1 MHYSAIVGRAS
12 AWMHLQIPERGVGIR
27 SLQIVWADR
36 GPTLT
41 VGDKEIG
48 HGWSLFPHIF
58 HGERS
63 ELREKYGLGLLGL
76 SRTPS
81 GPNREGD

>member
-1 MHYSAIVGRAS
+1 VELNKKSSEKGEKRLFTLPVLAALFVHFKVLGFWIDVGTS
-12 AWMHLQIPERGVGIR
+12 Q
-27 SLQIVWADR
+27 
-36 GPTLT
+36 PTLT

-63 ELREKYGLGLLGL
+63 ELREKY
-76 SRTPS
+76 
-81 GPNREGD
+81 